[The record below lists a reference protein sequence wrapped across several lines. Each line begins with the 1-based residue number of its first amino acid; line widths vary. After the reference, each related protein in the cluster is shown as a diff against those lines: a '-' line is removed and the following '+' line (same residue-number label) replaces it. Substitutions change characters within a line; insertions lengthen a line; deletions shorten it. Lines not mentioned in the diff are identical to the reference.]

1 MPQLPGVVAM
11 TTEQRQGALA
21 AKAWADTHPAH
32 PGGRV
37 ITTPGIGLKLAA
49 ICLIADMALL
59 ACALITHAAAP
70 AWLAGFAALCAA
82 RVLTRPARARGTGT
96 SSRNAYSYRGTGK
109 AQGSRRGRG
118 SARNSASRRRRSAAG

>member
-1 MPQLPGVVAM
+1 M

-49 ICLIADMALL
+49 ICLLADLGLL
-59 ACALITHAAAP
+59 ACALITHAAAL
-70 AWLAGFAALCAA
+70 AWLAGFAAFCAA
-82 RVLTRPARARGTGT
+82 RVLTRPARP
-96 SSRNAYSYRGTGK
+96 
-109 AQGSRRGRG
+109 
-118 SARNSASRRRRSAAG
+118 RRRRSYLRTQRPSATPRRRRLGSDATG